1 MPLWSNVLLEICYSY
16 YNLSLERLTNNPC
29 ENWFD
34 QIKESLRNFI
44 PEMRSDYA
52 NFIYTSIEAYTEEFP
67 CVQSIELKK
76 YQDLNKDSTEIRSK
90 GIERIKRGKNFYGDF
105 CK

>member
-1 MPLWSNVLLEICYSY
+1 
-16 YNLSLERLTNNPC
+16 LSLERLTNNPC

-44 PEMRSDYA
+44 PAMPSDYS

-67 CVQSIELKK
+67 DVQSIELKK
-76 YQDLNKDSTEIRSK
+76 YQDFNKDSTENWSK
-90 GIERIKRGKNFYGDF
+90 GIERIKRDKNFYWENFVNKSEDVF
-105 CK
+105 DNFFECI